1 MINKMYGKNKKEN
14 GIVEVNKANQC
25 EILFSWE
32 RTVIEKTAIN
42 NMMSKTLGISLA
54 YIPEREGKIIR

>member
-14 GIVEVNKANQC
+14 GIVEDNKANQC

-32 RTVIEKTAIN
+32 RTVIEKPPLTI
-42 NMMSKTLGISLA
+42 
-54 YIPEREGKIIR
+54 